1 MVQKKITETSS
12 KLPDV
17 IDNRTILLKN
27 VVKDLLK
34 KSENAKI
41 ATGYFFLSGF
51 DLVKDDVQRVKKIQI
66 IMGRETDIPTKKE
79 LVKGYEERRLKEQII
94 NGMIEDI
101 KKVSEN
107 EEQIKK
113 IKDLHD
119 LIREGKIEVKIY
131 TKEKFH
137 SKAYIF
143 ELRDSVTDVGI
154 IGSSNF
160 TASGLTFNTELNSVH
175 TQRAALEL
183 LNEWFEERWE
193 EAEDFR
199 EDLIKI
205 IEESEAYRK
214 FVKEISH
221 YVYVSPLDF
230 FKMIIKIFSKQYLLE
245 KDNILLPFQELD
257 YKLAKDII
265 NKFGGVII
273 ANSVGL
279 GKSYIASRLLQDY
292 HKEKKRIL
300 LIIPPNLREQW
311 EGYLKVFNV
320 KVSKRDILSMY
331 EVSQKDFPE
340 EKYHNYDV
348 ILVDESHN
356 FRNDNS
362 NRWKNFMKKIKNNKA
377 IYILLTATPINNSL
391 NDLKTQIDMFKDEN
405 KFRNEELFRFYNS
418 LKKYIKKEDERL
430 KDDIKQLRRKLIVRT
445 TRRDLKRLYKEIVI
459 PGKGKAKL
467 KEPILKPQFYTLK
480 GDIYEQIFDKI
491 VNFLSS
497 LELPHLKIL
506 NPDAGKYLVGLY
518 KILLY
523 KRLES
528 SIYAFYRSI
537 IHLENK
543 EKSFENLLK
552 KLPLNKIREMEREE
566 LNKTLRKPDEAQQF
580 LFDYVE
586 TEEKFKEKESK
597 KLYLKDIK
605 NDLKK
610 ISEFKRL
617 VEKLKLNHN
626 KFTDDKIIILKRL
639 IEKHKDKKILLF
651 TQFIDTAD
659 YLYENFKDI
668 SNNRFLIRKVT
679 GDTKDKIAEVIKFSP
694 SSQEKFIE
702 RSKEVKP
709 PFTKFLIST
718 DALSEGVNLQEAD
731 YVINYDLPWNPV
743 RLIQRIGRAH
753 RIGSNKDIFVVNFIP
768 DKNIDK
774 EMKLVKTLKTKINNI
789 IEIIGAEYSIL
800 TIEELEKIRKKEV
813 EDMKLLAEKRQY
825 MRKLKLDKLEQEE
838 ERSKLSGFDRYLINI
853 IETHGITKKDLAKVN
868 IPNKVIYTIL
878 NNNIKG
884 NLFIY
889 SIDDGETVQT
899 KHIFQE
905 RDGKFKEEFIPKV
918 VSFISYRKQ
927 LTDNEILQVDN
938 FKHNKL
944 KEIEFERKKQQH
956 IVFDERTENLRRKI
970 VRELQNYVYNK
981 RLIGK
986 DEDFKNN
993 LKERISSLEKR
1004 NIPEVYY
1011 KEIHEFYL
1019 NWIKN
1024 KQFLKAKSKFLQELD
1039 SILSILEKASKE
1051 IIQIKDI
1058 KAELKGF
1065 IVYGR

>member
-1 MVQKKITETSS
+1 MDTKI
-12 KLPDV
+12 PDI
-17 IDNRTILLKN
+17 IDNRTVLLKDEI
-27 VVKDLLK
+27 KKLLRL
-34 KSENAKI
+34 SENAKI

-51 DLVKDDVQRVKKIQI
+51 DLVKDDVQNVKKIRI
-66 IMGRETDIPTKKE
+66 IMGRETDFPTKEE
-79 LVKGYEERRLKEQII
+79 LVKGYGERRSKEQII
-94 NGMIEDI
+94 KGMIEDI

-119 LIREGKIEVKIY
+119 LIREGKVEVKIY

-143 ELRDSVTDVGI
+143 ELRGGVTDVGI

-183 LNEWFEERWE
+183 LNKWFEERWE

-199 EDLIKI
+199 EDLLKI

-214 FVKEISH
+214 FVKEISP

-230 FKMIIKIFSKQYLLE
+230 FKMIIKIFGKEYLLE
-245 KDNILLPFQELD
+245 KDNILLPFQKRNYD
-257 YKLAKDII
+257 SAKDII

-279 GKSYIASRLLQDY
+279 GKSYVASKLLQDY
-292 HKEKKRIL
+292 YKEKKRIL

-320 KVSKRDILSMY
+320 RVPKRDILSMY

-340 EKYHNYDV
+340 EKYQNYDV
-348 ILVDESHN
+348 ILIDESHN
-356 FRNDNS
+356 FRNNKS
-362 NRWKNFMKKIKNNKA
+362 NRWKNFTKRIKNNKA

-391 NDLKTQIDMFKDEN
+391 ADLKYQIDMFKDEN
-405 KFRNEELFRFYNS
+405 KFKSGGLFEEYKALESYV
-418 LKKYIKKEDERL
+418 KKEDERL
-430 KDDIKQLRRKLIVRT
+430 KDAIKKLEKKLIVRT
-445 TRRDLKRLYKEIVI
+445 TRRDLKKFYKEIII

-480 GDIYEQIFDKI
+480 GDIYKQIFDKI

-506 NPDAGKYLVGLY
+506 NPDAGKHLVGLY

-528 SIYAFYRSI
+528 SIYAFYRSV

-552 KLPLNKIREMEREE
+552 KLPLNKIREMERKE

-597 KLYLKDIK
+597 ELYLEDIK
-605 NDLKK
+605 NDLEK
-610 ISEFKRL
+610 ISEFKKL
-617 VEKLKLNHN
+617 VEKLKLDRNRF
-626 KFTDDKIIILKRL
+626 KDDKIEILKRL

-659 YLYENFKDI
+659 YLYENFKSI
-668 SNNRFLIRKVT
+668 STKRFLIRKVT
-679 GDTKDKIAEVIKFSP
+679 GDTKDKISEVIRFSP
-694 SSQEKFIE
+694 SSQEEFIE
-702 RSKEVKP
+702 RAKKPKP

-743 RLIQRIGRAH
+743 RLIQRVGRAH

-774 EMKLVKTLKTKINNI
+774 EMKLVETLKSKIDNI

-800 TIEELEKIRKKEV
+800 TIEELEKIRKKEI
-813 EDMKLLAEKRQY
+813 EDMKLLKEKRRY
-825 MRKLKLDKLEQEE
+825 MRKLDLDKLEQEE
-838 ERSKLSGFDRYLINI
+838 ERSKLSELDRYLLEVIK
-853 IETHGITKKDLAKVN
+853 TYGITKEDLAKVN
-868 IPNKVIYTIL
+868 VPSKIIYTIL
-878 NNNIKG
+878 DDSIKG

-899 KHIFQE
+899 KNIFQE

-918 VSFISYRKQ
+918 VSFTSHRKH

-938 FKHNKL
+938 FKHSKL

-956 IVFDERTENLRRKI
+956 IVFDERIENLRRKI

-981 RLIGK
+981 RLVGK
-986 DEDFKNN
+986 DDRFKNK
-993 LKERISSLEKR
+993 LKERIPSLEKR

-1011 KEIHEFYL
+1011 KEIRDFYL

-1039 SILSILEKASKE
+1039 SILSTLEKVSKE
-1051 IIQIKDI
+1051 IIQLKDI

-1065 IVYGR
+1065 IVYGE